1 MTLDFLTLFRLFR
14 TLIIQY
20 AVYLLNGHVYLFHF
34 DVISK
39 HTTELIIQMGQYQEI
54 LFCCEI

>member
-1 MTLDFLTLFRLFR
+1 MTLDCLILSRLFR

-34 DVISK
+34 DMISK
-39 HTTELIIQMGQYQEI
+39 HTTEFDYPNEAVPRNII
-54 LFCCEI
+54 LL